1 MKMNKLFCTLSVAGA
16 MLGIG
21 ALAHGQDFQGQL
33 DAAVRLYQD
42 GNVSGSA
49 SAFEALRQSAPE
61 NADVNSWLGFLY
73 LKMDRNSDAVAP
85 LEKAV
90 GLMPSGLDV
99 LNNLGSAYMAT
110 GQYDRADDTFRRALA
125 VKPDFFDAH
134 YNMGNVAQKR
144 GDHDAAIEIYRKA
157 LAINDN
163 DPFVH
168 NNLGVSLTAKGMDAD
183 AARHFSRAAELRPER
198 ALFHQNA
205 GLAMLRSGNAAGAIP
220 HLEAAD
226 RMGSNADVVVALAQ
240 AYSDTGQT
248 EKAMAALQRAGSA
261 GSGSHGIFYNEGV
274 MHANAGHWAE
284 AVEANRKALALNENN
299 IDARNNL
306 GIALYNTGQFGEAAD
321 QFGQVVTAWTD
332 GGGDRLQQA
341 RVNLAA
347 ARARA
352 GQVSA
357 AIPVWKSIL
366 HSDSKRIDIRKNL
379 ANALYRAGDVDGA
392 GFHYR
397 TAIKQDANN
406 SDALMGLGMLD
417 YRKNLLLPAENHFRM
432 AVRANRSNVV
442 AWNNLG
448 LTLERMN
455 RKKEARYMMQQALAL
470 DPNYPEA
477 KKNLDRLN
485 AIPGVGR

>member
-1 MKMNKLFCTLSVAGA
+1 MKKIVCTLALAGA
-16 MLGIG
+16 LLSVG
-21 ALAHGQDFQGQL
+21 ALAQAQDFQKQL
-33 DAAVRLYQD
+33 DAAVRLYQGGD
-42 GNVSGSA
+42 VSGSA
-49 SAFEALRQSAPE
+49 TAFESLRQTAPE
-61 NADVNSWLGFLY
+61 NPDVNSWLGFLY
-73 LKMDRNSDAVAP
+73 LKLDKNDEAVAP
-85 LEKAV
+85 LEKAAS
-90 GLMPSGLDV
+90 LMPSGLDV

-144 GDHDAAIEIYRKA
+144 GDHDAAIDSYRKA
-157 LAINDN
+157 LAINDD

-168 NNLGVSLTAKGMDAD
+168 NNLGVSLTAKGLDAE
-183 AARHFSRAAELRPER
+183 AARHFERAAELRPER

-205 GLAMLRSGNAAGAIP
+205 GLAMLRSGNASGAIP

-226 RMGSNADVVVALAQ
+226 RMATNADVVVALAQ

-248 EKAMAALQRAGSA
+248 EKAMEALQRAGSA
-261 GSGSHGIFYNEGV
+261 GTSSAAIFYNEGV
-274 MHANAGHWAE
+274 MHAKAGHWAE
-284 AVEANRKALALNENN
+284 AVESNRKALALNENN
-299 IDARNNL
+299 MDARNNL
-306 GIALYNTGQFGEAAD
+306 GIALYNTGQFGEAAE
-321 QFGQVVTAWTD
+321 QFGQVVTEWTPS
-332 GGGDRLQQA
+332 GGDRLQQA

-347 ARARA
+347 ARARS

-366 HSDSKRIDIRKNL
+366 HADSKRVDIRMNL
-379 ANALYRAGDVDGA
+379 ANALYRAGDIDGA
-392 GFHYR
+392 AFHYR

-417 YRKNLLLPAENHFRM
+417 YRKNLLSAAESHFRM
-432 AVRANRSNVV
+432 AVRSNRKNVV

-455 RKKEARYMMQQALAL
+455 RKKEARYMMQQAIAL
-470 DPNYPEA
+470 DPNYADA